1 MDPEI
6 LNELLSPWWRPMTT
20 LAVGM
25 LVVVAGAVG
34 IKLAIRFD
42 INLWLQD
49 RRNAKA
55 LKERIKRADNCEH
68 VWTLYH
74 ASPFSQCNLCLAYIA
89 TSTLL
94 LFRGDPELSLAGQT
108 YSHMISPNAGDLV
121 VQNPLGVRHATRT

>member
-1 MDPEI
+1 MEPGI
-6 LNELLSPWWRPMTT
+6 LNELLSPWWRTVVS
-20 LAVGM
+20 LAAAM

-42 INLWLQD
+42 INVWLQD

-55 LKERIKRADNCEH
+55 LKERIKRADKCGH

-74 ASPFSQCNLCLAYIA
+74 ASTFSQCNLCLAYIA

-94 LFRGDPELSLAGQT
+94 VFDNDPQVS
-108 YSHMISPNAGDLV
+108 
-121 VQNPLGVRHATRT
+121 VRRTDIQPHD